1 MKKILLTIVFLILI
15 LPMTVFAQAEG
26 ISIKSVTLEGK
37 SETTTQLA
45 EPTYNG
51 LELSFSVKFQNLND
65 FAKYKVI
72 IENTSDTEYEIET
85 VNQFETS
92 SFMTYQYS
100 FEDSNKVVKAKSDK
114 VMYVDIRY
122 STEVSSDAFTGNK
135 YQEDNVLSINV
146 DTEPTTDPEPEKEK
160 PKEEDE
166 VENPNTGANL
176 PWVIFISILIIGMG
190 IYLATKKKLPLKKIS
205 AFIIA
210 IGISIPLIA
219 SAVEKL
225 YVKVNTHVEIER
237 ENPKFTVSCTDAT
250 YTFESHMTW
259 ADFISSRYNTEHWS
273 LDEHPYATDEG
284 DYNPVIH
291 IYSDYYIVIDGGG
304 ERITE
309 KTYSC
314 RYLPFASSEGGTAS
328 DEGGE

>member
-122 STEVSSDAFTGNK
+122 TTEVSSSAFTGNK

-146 DTEPTTDPEPEKEK
+146 DTEPKTNPEPATEKE
-160 PKEEDE
+160 PEEE
-166 VENPNTGANL
+166 EIENPNTGAGL
-176 PWVIFISILIIGMG
+176 PWVIFISVLIISFGV
-190 IYLATKKKLPLKKIS
+190 YLATKKKLPLKKIS

-225 YVKVNTHVEIER
+225 YVKVNTHVEIEKV
-237 ENPKFTVSCTDAT
+237 NPKFTVSCIANTDF
-250 YTFESHMTW
+250 TFEEGMTW
-259 ADFISSRYNTEHWS
+259 ARFINSSYNRKNWYIDAYDETPGDGEEEFISVVFVGNNKYIDIGDRNDVIEPNEDYECHSVQ
-273 LDEHPYATDEG
+273 YASG
-284 DYNPVIH
+284 
-291 IYSDYYIVIDGGG
+291 
-304 ERITE
+304 
-309 KTYSC
+309 
-314 RYLPFASSEGGTAS
+314 
-328 DEGGE
+328 EGGE